1 MPNEV
6 LGVIAV
12 ASQSFVQELERLEA
26 LAFAPAVSAQGLAGT
41 LGKMYQTIVEAN
53 FANYDLNAIRK
64 AAPDLMYQLF
74 DLRLALRGRISEFE
88 NRKLM
93 TPEVVQGL
101 RDVFRVLRYVT
112 DMLGEMAIGNAR
124 LGAGES
130 IKRGF
135 TGSDRNTLVN
145 HAYYNGKDLPYRSG
159 DVLLVR
165 GHAHNSA
172 AIARIGQ
179 SDSQFSHTGIIY
191 IDNTGKHWM
200 VESLI
205 EDGAIVNPLS
215 HALDHGIVRAV
226 LYRHKDGDAAHRA
239 AEYIHD
245 IVSKSR
251 ARGGKRIHY
260 DFSMS
265 LEEQRHF
272 FCSKLVRRAYEH
284 ASNGKMSLPTYPAR
298 IFMKNRDFLDRIGVK
313 AVNTYAPCDIDL
325 QSNFDLVAEW
335 QDYRETSNI
344 RLQDFTMDKLFEWM
358 ETRGLRFKETAA
370 VRAVSLLGRFSA
382 HFSDG
387 AQHMLESLFPRV
399 PINMPRKTVATVA
412 MLHKTAEPIYLELQE
427 LERKCVAET
436 GRPLHGTEIFE
447 YLEKLRTR
455 DGGRVGYLV
464 TT

>member
-1 MPNEV
+1 M
-6 LGVIAV
+6 
-12 ASQSFVQELERLEA
+12 ASQSFVQELDRMEA
-26 LAFAPAVSAQGLAGT
+26 LAFAPAISAQGLAGT
-41 LGKMYQTIVEAN
+41 LSKMYQTVVEAN

-64 AAPDLMYQLF
+64 AAPDLMYRLF
-74 DLRLALRGRISEFE
+74 DLRLALRGRIAEFE
-88 NRKLM
+88 SRKLM

-112 DMLGEMAIGNAR
+112 DMLGEIAIGNAR
-124 LGAGES
+124 LGDGES

-135 TGSDRNTLVN
+135 TGADRNTLVN
-145 HAYYNGKDLPYRSG
+145 HAHYNGKDLPFRSG
-159 DVLLVR
+159 DVVLVR

-179 SDSQFSHTGIIY
+179 SDSQFSHTGIVY
-191 IDNTGKHWM
+191 IDDAGKHWM

-215 HALDHGIVRAV
+215 HALEHGIVRAV
-226 LYRHKDGDAAHRA
+226 LYRHKDADAAARA
-239 AEYIHD
+239 AAHMHD
-245 IVSKSR
+245 LVQRSR

-260 DFSMS
+260 DFSMA

-272 FCSKLVRRAYEH
+272 FCSKLVRLAYDH
-284 ASNGKMSLPTYPAR
+284 ASGGKLKLPAYPAQ
-298 IFMKNRDFLDRIGVK
+298 IVMKNRDFLDRIGVK

-325 QSNFDLVAEW
+325 QSDFDLVAEW

-358 ETRGLRFKETAA
+358 ETRGLRFQETAA

-387 AQHMLESLFPRV
+387 AKEMLSSLFPRV
-399 PINMPRKTVATVA
+399 PINMPRKTVAAVA
-412 MLHKTAEPIYLELQE
+412 MLHKTAEPIYLELQD

-436 GRPLHGTEIFE
+436 GRPLHGSEIFE
-447 YLEKLRTR
+447 HLENLRLR
-455 DGGRVGYLV
+455 ECGRIGYLV
-464 TT
+464 G